1 MAHQTYIQMVYE
13 AISNSNKYEQS
24 RIGISRQRIAA
35 YIKQNHSDS
44 ISSGA
49 TFNTHLRKAL
59 RKGIE
64 QGTLTHGDNK
74 MRFKLKLKEK
84 KKNAKNKKTTKK
96 KKKKTKQKKK
106 KQKEKTPPKP
116 SQEDEVSEEDSEFK
130 EDCCECCGSE
140 NDLIQCRYC
149 ADYICEHCLGEDDR
163 TPYIAC
169 TGCTQSNNNWS
180 GAWENYRRS
189 DDDDSDDSDDD

>member
-106 KQKEKTPPKP
+106 KQKENTPPK
-116 SQEDEVSEEDSEFK
+116 SEEDDNELSEDNSEFK
-130 EDCCECCGSE
+130 EDCCCECGSE
-140 NDLIQCRYC
+140 NDLIQCRSC
-149 ADYICEHCLGEDDR
+149 SDYICEQCLGHDHWSAHPPLDV
-163 TPYIAC
+163 C
-169 TGCTQSNNNWS
+169 SGCFQSNNNWK
-180 GAWENYRRS
+180 
-189 DDDDSDDSDDD
+189 